1 MGNMEIDPKDTEA
14 DIQSNML
21 MKAKNNLLEL
31 TKDLSKAE
39 TVMKMLNNEER
50 FRMNKCSLKSR
61 KNIVKHLD

>member
-1 MGNMEIDPKDTEA
+1 MEIDPKDTEA